1 MAPDIE
7 PAELPVYED
16 IENTP
21 EGDVQTE
28 VTL

>member
-1 MAPDIE
+1 MASE
-7 PAELPVYED
+7 NKPAEQPVYED

-28 VTL
+28 VEL

>member
-1 MAPDIE
+1 MASEID
-7 PAELPVYED
+7 PAEAPVYED

-28 VTL
+28 AEL